1 MPKPRYKTTN
11 WKQYNKALINRGS
24 LTFWIDE
31 EAIRQWKQSK
41 QDKRGRPRQF
51 SDLAITTALM
61 VKRVFSMPLRT
72 LQGFIDSVF
81 TLANVPIV
89 CPHYSCIS
97 RRAKQVEVSFK
108 PKTRG
113 AIQHLAIDATGL
125 KVYGEG
131 EWKVKKHGT
140 DGKRRVWRKL
150 HLAVDTSTHEIV
162 AAELSVSNVTDA
174 EVLPNLLK
182 QTRRRIIEISGD
194 GAYDTRDCHDAIRFK
209 RAIPLIPPREGAAFW
224 ENGHPRNLAVGC
236 QKLYGSNNK
245 WKKRYSYHKR
255 SLSETTMY
263 RVKQLLGGRLSLRNY
278 NAQVGEAYA
287 MIKALNKL
295 TGLGMPE
302 TQCVA

>member
-11 WKQYNKALINRGS
+11 WKQYNSSLINRGS

-31 EAIRQWKQSK
+31 EAITEWKQNK
-41 QDKRGRPRQF
+41 QGKRGRPRRF

-61 VKRVFSMPLRT
+61 VKRVFSMPLRA
-72 LQGFIDSVF
+72 LQGFY
-81 TLANVPIV
+81 T
-89 CPHYSCIS
+89 CIS
-97 RRAKQVEVSFK
+97 RRAKEVEVSFK
-108 PKTRG
+108 TKTRG

-140 DGKRRVWRKL
+140 DGKHRVWRKL
-150 HLAVDTSTHEIV
+150 HIAVDTSTHEIV
-162 AAELSVSNVTDA
+162 AAELSLSNVTDA

-182 QTRRRIIEISGD
+182 QTRRKIIEISGD
-194 GAYDTRDCHDAIRFK
+194 GAYDTRNCHDAIRSK

-224 ENGHPRNLAVGC
+224 EQGHPRNLAVGC
-236 QKLYGSNNK
+236 QKIYGSNNK
-245 WKKRYSYHKR
+245 WKKRYGYHKR
-255 SLSETTMY
+255 SLSETAMY
-263 RVKQLLGGRLSLRNY
+263 RVKQLLGGKLSLRNY
-278 NAQVGEAYA
+278 NAQVGETYA

-302 TQCVA
+302 TQYIA